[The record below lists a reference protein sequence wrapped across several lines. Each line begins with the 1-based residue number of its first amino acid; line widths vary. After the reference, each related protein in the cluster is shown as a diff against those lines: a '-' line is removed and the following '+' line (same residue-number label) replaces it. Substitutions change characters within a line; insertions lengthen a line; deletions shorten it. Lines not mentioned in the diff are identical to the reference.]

1 MDYNLFE
8 WGLGAGSA
16 ITSSYHADAINNN
29 EDLIVSPQIIAGYIP
44 VNPESKSNLID
55 LWNSNLGKFNLPNVN
70 NDPILWRYSKSN
82 TTWIPNEIIG
92 IDYSSMLFGLSTLT
106 EYLGIDFFSTYNDF
120 YTSSAL
126 SIDQLESTFEIKVY
140 PNPTSDHLYIELG
153 KFCKNI
159 SISILNSLGQPVLR
173 NTYDNLE
180 KINIP
185 LKLHKGGELE
195 RSPSSAIGNS
205 RKEND
210 NLKELIR
217 EHENKLEI
225 LIDGVDQP
233 NEEEAYKNGH
243 KSLLISF
250 KNHLKEHKE
259 LKYSLFGIIKEI
271 KKKEKQKRL
280 INVE

>member
-1 MDYNLFE
+1 MQD
-8 WGLGAGSA
+8 
-16 ITSSYHADAINNN
+16 
-29 EDLIVSPQIIAGYIP
+29 
-44 VNPESKSNLID
+44 
-55 LWNSNLGKFNLPNVN
+55 
-70 NDPILWRYSKSN
+70 YSKN
-82 TTWIPNEIIG
+82 KKII
-92 IDYSSMLFGLSTLT
+92 
-106 EYLGIDFFSTYNDF
+106 E
-120 YTSSAL
+120 
-126 SIDQLESTFEIKVY
+126 
-140 PNPTSDHLYIELG
+140 
-153 KFCKNI
+153 
-159 SISILNSLGQPVLR
+159 
-173 NTYDNLE
+173 
-180 KINIP
+180 
-185 LKLHKGGELE
+185 
-195 RSPSSAIGNS
+195 AIGNS

>member
-1 MDYNLFE
+1 MKATQTHTNFVKWLSAEDMHNDSKEWVLELEFLNDEYLFF
-8 WGLGAGSA
+8 
-16 ITSSYHADAINNN
+16 
-29 EDLIVSPQIIAGYIP
+29 EDLMRSYTLQ
-44 VNPESKSNLID
+44 LID
-55 LWNSNLGKFNLPNVN
+55 LQ
-70 NDPILWRYSKSN
+70 DYSKN
-82 TTWIPNEIIG
+82 KKII
-92 IDYSSMLFGLSTLT
+92 
-106 EYLGIDFFSTYNDF
+106 E
-120 YTSSAL
+120 
-126 SIDQLESTFEIKVY
+126 
-140 PNPTSDHLYIELG
+140 
-153 KFCKNI
+153 
-159 SISILNSLGQPVLR
+159 
-173 NTYDNLE
+173 
-180 KINIP
+180 
-185 LKLHKGGELE
+185 
-195 RSPSSAIGNS
+195 AIGNS

-225 LIDGVDQP
+225 LIDGVEQP

>member
-1 MDYNLFE
+1 MKATQTHTNFVEWLSAEDMHNDSKEWVLELEFLNDEYLFF
-8 WGLGAGSA
+8 
-16 ITSSYHADAINNN
+16 
-29 EDLIVSPQIIAGYIP
+29 EDLMRSYTLQ
-44 VNPESKSNLID
+44 LID
-55 LWNSNLGKFNLPNVN
+55 LQ
-70 NDPILWRYSKSN
+70 DYSKN
-82 TTWIPNEIIG
+82 KKII
-92 IDYSSMLFGLSTLT
+92 
-106 EYLGIDFFSTYNDF
+106 E
-120 YTSSAL
+120 
-126 SIDQLESTFEIKVY
+126 
-140 PNPTSDHLYIELG
+140 
-153 KFCKNI
+153 
-159 SISILNSLGQPVLR
+159 
-173 NTYDNLE
+173 
-180 KINIP
+180 
-185 LKLHKGGELE
+185 
-195 RSPSSAIGNS
+195 AIGNS

>member
-1 MDYNLFE
+1 MHNDSKEWVLELEFLNDEYLFF
-8 WGLGAGSA
+8 
-16 ITSSYHADAINNN
+16 
-29 EDLIVSPQIIAGYIP
+29 EDLMRSYTLQ
-44 VNPESKSNLID
+44 LID
-55 LWNSNLGKFNLPNVN
+55 LQ
-70 NDPILWRYSKSN
+70 DYSKN
-82 TTWIPNEIIG
+82 KKII
-92 IDYSSMLFGLSTLT
+92 
-106 EYLGIDFFSTYNDF
+106 E
-120 YTSSAL
+120 
-126 SIDQLESTFEIKVY
+126 
-140 PNPTSDHLYIELG
+140 
-153 KFCKNI
+153 
-159 SISILNSLGQPVLR
+159 
-173 NTYDNLE
+173 
-180 KINIP
+180 
-185 LKLHKGGELE
+185 
-195 RSPSSAIGNS
+195 AIGNS